1 MVIDSSAVV
10 AILLAEPERER
21 FLEAIG
27 ADPVRLI
34 SSVNALEA
42 SMVVENRKH
51 KAGGHELDLLFHRSK
66 VEIVASTAEH
76 FEVARDAWRR
86 FGKGNHPASLNLGDC
101 FAYALSQVSGEP
113 LLFKGNDFGR
123 TDVAVAPLPEIAPT
137 EAAAGDQAASI
148 ASTKSHKRRKRC
160 R

>member
-42 SMVVENRKH
+42 SMVIESRNG
-51 KAGGHELDLLFHRSK
+51 KAGGRELDLLFHRSK

-86 FGKGNHPASLNLGDC
+86 FGKGNHPARLNMGDC

-123 TDVAVAPLPEIAPT
+123 TDVAVAPT
-137 EAAAGDQAASI
+137 EAPAPDQAASI
-148 ASTKSHKRRKRC
+148 ASTKSRKRRKRC

>member
-1 MVIDSSAVV
+1 MVIDSSAVL

-21 FLEAIG
+21 FFQAIA

-42 SMVVENRKH
+42 SMVIENRQH
-51 KAGGHELDLLFHRSK
+51 RAGGRELDLLLHRSG
-66 VEIVASTAEH
+66 VEVVASTAEH
-76 FEVARDAWRR
+76 FEVAREAWRR

-113 LLFKGNDFGR
+113 LLFKGNDFSQ
-123 TDVAVAPLPEIAPT
+123 TDVTPALPV
-137 EAAAGDQAASI
+137 
-148 ASTKSHKRRKRC
+148 
-160 R
+160 